1 MPDKARIIFVRQ
13 RNGDFIAEPDFRN
26 VKSRGAEITGSLFRG
41 SFFIAKNSFTVK
53 ISIHRHIEALLLL

>member
-26 VKSRGAEITGSLFRG
+26 IKSRGAEITGSLFRG
-41 SFFIAKNSFTVK
+41 SFCNKKLFAVRL
-53 ISIHRHIEALLLL
+53 SIHRHIEALLLL

>member
-26 VKSRGAEITGSLFRG
+26 IKSRGAEITGSLFRG
-41 SFFIAKNSFTVK
+41 SFMQQKIHLPSEYRFID
-53 ISIHRHIEALLLL
+53 I

>member
-26 VKSRGAEITGSLFRG
+26 IKSRGAEITGSLFRG
-41 SFFIAKNSFTVK
+41 SFW
-53 ISIHRHIEALLLL
+53 